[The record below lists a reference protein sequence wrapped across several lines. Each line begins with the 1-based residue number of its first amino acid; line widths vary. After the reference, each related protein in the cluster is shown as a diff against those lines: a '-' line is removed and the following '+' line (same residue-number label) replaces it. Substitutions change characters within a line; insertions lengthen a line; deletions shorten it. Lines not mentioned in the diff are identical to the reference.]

1 LIQQKGKIDMD
12 LETAKKL
19 NEVLIPLGYTV
30 GRIVYETKNY
40 ELAIQMCNIN
50 QEYQIGIDI
59 GKELTKVLHAGI
71 EDIPPWEPPNFKG
84 ILKRYGIENYIDSSF
99 L

>member
-1 LIQQKGKIDMD
+1 MD
-12 LETAKKL
+12 LETANKL

-40 ELAIQMCNIN
+40 DLAIQMCNIN
-50 QEYQIGIDI
+50 QEYQIGLNI
-59 GKELTKVLHAGI
+59 GKELTKILYAGS
-71 EDIPPWEPPNFKG
+71 EDIPPWKPPNFKE
-84 ILKRYGIENYIDSSF
+84 ILQRYGIDSYIDSSY